1 MDSGLYIGLLS
12 GTSLDAIDG
21 ALLSFDSE
29 LPAII
34 STESHALPASLRQ
47 ELLRLFESPEQA
59 DLRMLGKL
67 DRELGECFAGTATRL
82 IAKSAIDAGA
92 VVAIGSHGQT
102 LWHEPGENGFTWQMG
117 DPNIIA
123 ARTGIK
129 TVADFR
135 RMDMALGGQGAPL
148 APAFHRV
155 VFAGADEYR
164 VVVNIGGISNLT
176 LLDPE
181 KTVHGFDAGP
191 GNVLMDAWCRR
202 HQEQKFDRA
211 GEWAASGS
219 VIPEL
224 LDLMLAHEFFG
235 KSPPKSTGREAFHLA
250 WVDGLISKLE
260 LSPHL
265 QDVQATL
272 AELTASAIGNA
283 VRDHA
288 AESVRV
294 LICGGG
300 AKNLHLMKRLRAHLQ
315 RRSVSTTAEYGLDPD
330 WVEAA
335 AFAWLARET
344 IAGRAIDLP
353 AITGSSKAAILGG
366 IYSA

>member
-1 MDSGLYIGLLS
+1 MGSGLYIGLLS
-12 GTSLDAIDG
+12 GTSLDAIDA
-21 ALLSFDSE
+21 ALLSFDNE
-29 LPAII
+29 LPTII
-34 STESHALPASLRQ
+34 STENHALPANLRT
-47 ELLRLFESPEQA
+47 ELLRLFESPDQA

-67 DRELGECFAGTATRL
+67 DKELGECFASTATRL
-82 IAKSAIDAGA
+82 IAKSAIDASA

-102 LWHEPGENGFTWQMG
+102 LWHQPGENGFTWQMG

-123 ARTGIK
+123 AKTGIK

-135 RMDMALGGQGAPL
+135 RMDIALGGQGAPL

-155 VFAGADEYR
+155 VFASADEYR

-176 LLDPE
+176 LLAPE

-191 GNVLMDAWCRR
+191 GNVLLDAWCRR
-202 HQEQKFDRA
+202 HRDQKFDCA
-211 GEWAASGS
+211 GEWAASGT

-224 LDLMLAHEFFG
+224 LDLMLANDFFARP
-235 KSPPKSTGREAFHLA
+235 PPKSTGREAFHLA

-260 LSPHL
+260 LSPRL

-272 AELTASAIGNA
+272 VELTASTIGNA

-288 AESVRV
+288 ADSVRV

-315 RRSVSTTAEYGLDPD
+315 ERSVSTTTEYGLDPD

-335 AFAWLARET
+335 TFAWLAKET
-344 IAGRAIDLP
+344 IAGRPIDLS

-366 IYSA
+366 IYSI

>member
-1 MDSGLYIGLLS
+1 MGSSLYIGLLS
-12 GTSLDAIDG
+12 GTSLDAIDA
-21 ALLSFDSE
+21 ALLSFDNE
-29 LPAII
+29 LPTLI
-34 STESHALPASLRQ
+34 STESHELPANLRK
-47 ELLRLFESPEQA
+47 ELLRLFEYPDQA
-59 DLRMLGKL
+59 DLRVLGKL
-67 DRELGECFAGTATRL
+67 DRELGECFASTATRL
-82 IAKSAIDAGA
+82 ITKAAIDASA

-102 LWHEPGENGFTWQMG
+102 LWHQPGENGFTWQMG

-123 ARTGIK
+123 AKTGIK

-135 RMDMALGGQGAPL
+135 RMDIALGGQGAPL

-155 VFAGADEYR
+155 VFASADEYR

-176 LLDPE
+176 LLPTE
-181 KTVHGFDAGP
+181 ETVHGFDAGP

-202 HQEQKFDRA
+202 HRDQKFDCD
-211 GEWAASGS
+211 GEWATSGT
-219 VIPEL
+219 VIQEL
-224 LDLMLAHEFFG
+224 LDSMLAHDFFA
-235 KSPPKSTGREAFHLA
+235 KSPPKSTGRETFHLA

-260 LSPHL
+260 QSPRL

-288 AESVRV
+288 ADSTRV

-300 AKNLHLMKRLRAHLQ
+300 GKNLHLMKRLRAHLQ
-315 RRSVSTTAEYGLDPD
+315 GRSVSTTAEYGLNPG

-335 AFAWLARET
+335 VFAWLAKET
-344 IAGRAIDLP
+344 IAGRPIDLP

-366 IYSA
+366 IYSV

>member
-1 MDSGLYIGLLS
+1 MVSGLYIGLLS

-21 ALLSFDSE
+21 ALLSFDKE
-29 LPAII
+29 LPKII
-34 STESHALPASLRQ
+34 GTESYPLPAKLRKR
-47 ELLRLFESPEQA
+47 LLRLFESPDKA
-59 DLRMLGKL
+59 DIRVLGKL
-67 DRELGECFAGTATRL
+67 DRELGECFASTAARL
-82 IAKSAIDAGA
+82 ISKSAIDASA

-102 LWHEPGENGFTWQMG
+102 LWHQPGENGFTWQMG

-123 ARTGIK
+123 VRTGIK

-135 RMDMALGGQGAPL
+135 RMDIALGGQGAPL
-148 APAFHRV
+148 APAFHSV
-155 VFAGADEYR
+155 VFADADEYR

-176 LLDPE
+176 LLPPD

-191 GNVLMDAWCRR
+191 GNVLMDAWCMR
-202 HQEQKFDRA
+202 HQDQKFDCA

-224 LDLMLAHEFFG
+224 LNIMLAHDFFG
-235 KSPPKSTGREAFHLA
+235 RSAPKSTGREMFHLA

-260 LSPHL
+260 LSPRL

-272 AELTASAIGNA
+272 AELTATAIGDA

-288 AESVRV
+288 ADSVRV

-300 AKNLHLMKRLRAHLQ
+300 SKNLHLMDRLQARLQ
-315 RRSVSTTAEYGLDPD
+315 GRSVSTTAEFGLDPD

-335 AFAWLARET
+335 AFAWLAKET
-344 IAGRAIDLP
+344 IAGRPIDLP

-366 IYSA
+366 IYSV